1 MEAVIQKW
9 GNSQGIRLNKS
20 ILSEAHLSVGDT
32 VDIRQTK
39 DGLLIFPVK
48 QGVRGRYKLED
59 LVKDYPKGEIKE
71 VDFGK
76 PVGGEVW

>member
-1 MEAVIQKW
+1 METVIQKW
-9 GNSQGIRLNKS
+9 GNSQGVRLNKS

-48 QGVRGRYKLED
+48 QNVRGRHNLSD
-59 LVKDYPKGEIKE
+59 LLKKYPVERIGEE
-71 VDFGK
+71 DFGK
-76 PVGGEVW
+76 PVGGEMW